1 MVKQSE
7 RITSALWDIRAVQF
21 CPSPQIPI
29 PLEREEVGRVA
40 AWLWIYSICAS
51 QFSWAIQP
59 PLYTLNTTTMNVNP
73 NERESQS
80 QNRLLLRHLQM
91 GGRCKWRIPLAN
103 QR

>member
-1 MVKQSE
+1 MVKRPE
-7 RITSALWDIRAVQF
+7 RVTSALWNIRAVRF

-59 PLYTLNTTTMNVNP
+59 RRICDLRKMGHAITSKFITLP
-73 NERESQS
+73 NGKRVKE
-80 QNRLLLRHLQM
+80 LR
-91 GGRCKWRIPLAN
+91 LAN
-103 QR
+103 